1 MSLTGYSIHVKKRI
15 PFMQSVVDFY
25 CGNALIS
32 FEGDLSTAD
41 FGEIPVAS
49 NRPTELL
56 RRGTISP
63 LGDFVILPLEE
74 ETLALIKKR
83 VLNHI
88 GLKNKVNHILIA
100 KSDELVVGIND
111 RFHPECVWVRL
122 DFPIKTLQELQEQE
136 VIASYKTV
144 DWGQ

>member
-1 MSLTGYSIHVKKRI
+1 
-15 PFMQSVVDFY
+15 MQSIVDFY

-41 FGEIPVAS
+41 FGEIPVVS
-49 NRPTELL
+49 NQPTELL
-56 RRGTISP
+56 RKGTISP

-83 VLNHI
+83 VLNYI
-88 GLKNKVNHILIA
+88 GLQKKVDHILIA
-100 KSDELVVGIND
+100 KSDKLVAGIYD

-122 DFPIKTLQELQEQE
+122 DFPVKTLQELQEQE

-144 DWGQ
+144 NWGK